1 MSLFC
6 KTINIMG
13 KFIKVSRDDLF
24 NKVRQSLSGYEV
36 SGDTQNRLMTSVYH
50 LVSYMEK
57 EHLSDYTPDV
67 GISFL
72 STINVDKGIAYRHY
86 QRDKR
91 AIVMLDSIITGDADS
106 FFRKQRVPVKRLFRG
121 EFAKHVKSYIENV
134 LPSRGLAKSTEDTY
148 QMYLSRFCEE
158 MYSKKLSPST
168 ITRSDLNAYISRVAT
183 ARRYFEALPVKYF
196 LKYLHEEGLVDDS
209 ISTCLDGIQKRRYVP
224 IVSYFEEDEI
234 RRMEDSIARSSSIGK
249 RNYAMFLLA
258 ARLGLRC
265 TDVVNLKLSN
275 IDWDRNEISLV
286 QQKTQKSI
294 VLPLTADV
302 GEALV
307 DYLVHSRPKSKS
319 NFVFLSETKKDRPIT
334 DHTFTTLVSDCMKMA
349 EINIGDRHHGPHSLR
364 HSLATHLMKKKVK
377 MPVIKEILGHTTTEP
392 TYAYLAVDHES
403 LLLCS
408 MDVPKVRGIIYNQKG
423 GMI

>member
-1 MSLFC
+1 
-6 KTINIMG
+6 MG

-36 SGDTQNRLMTSVYH
+36 SGDSQNRLMTSVYH

-67 GISFL
+67 GVSYL

-91 AIVMLDSIITGDADS
+91 AIVMLDSIISGDADS

-121 EFAKHVKSYIENV
+121 EFAKHIKSYIENV
-134 LPSRGLAKSTEDTY
+134 LPSKGLAKSTEDAY
-148 QMYLSRFCEE
+148 HLYLSRFCEE
-158 MYSKKLSPST
+158 MFSKNLSPST

-183 ARRYFEALPVKYF
+183 ARRYFEALPVKSF
-196 LKYLHEEGLVDDS
+196 LKYLHEEGFVDNN
-209 ISTCLDGIQKRRYVP
+209 ISTCLDGIKNHRYVP
-224 IVSYFEEDEI
+224 LVSYFEEDEI
-234 RRMEDSIARSSSIGK
+234 RRMEGSIARSSSLGK

-265 TDVVNLKLSN
+265 TDVVNLKLDN

-294 VLPLTADV
+294 VLPLIADV

-307 DYLVHSRPKSKS
+307 DYLVNSRPKSKS
-319 NFVFLSETKKDRPIT
+319 NFVFLSETKRDRPIT
-334 DHTFTTLVSDCMKMA
+334 DHTFTILMSDCMRMA
-349 EINIGDRHHGPHSLR
+349 GINIGDRHHGPHSLR
-364 HSLATHLMKKKVK
+364 YPNVWICCGT
-377 MPVIKEILGHTTTEP
+377 PRPCIFCRQ
-392 TYAYLAVDHES
+392 ES
-403 LLLCS
+403 TLF
-408 MDVPKVRGIIYNQKG
+408 I
-423 GMI
+423 